1 MPAVPCRH
9 YTTFV
14 QQQTLAAS
22 FQRVRFLPVFVCL
35 PWPSPATSVVLSGLS
50 NARSICVSFVTA
62 NELCSHTREIRR
74 KITPVAGRQAG
85 KHCSQEV
92 TLRSHASSAASG
104 YTFALHLVEPVDILR
119 VAPQLSQHAPRLCP
133 RNPTVDLE
141 CQVLSLRLGQR
152 AAEHHLLVHLLQPLV

>member
-85 KHCSQEV
+85 RQALQS
-92 TLRSHASSAASG
+92 RSHAAQPCIIRSFWLYFCSASCR
-104 YTFALHLVEPVDILR
+104 TR
-119 VAPQLSQHAPRLCP
+119 
-133 RNPTVDLE
+133 
-141 CQVLSLRLGQR
+141 
-152 AAEHHLLVHLLQPLV
+152 